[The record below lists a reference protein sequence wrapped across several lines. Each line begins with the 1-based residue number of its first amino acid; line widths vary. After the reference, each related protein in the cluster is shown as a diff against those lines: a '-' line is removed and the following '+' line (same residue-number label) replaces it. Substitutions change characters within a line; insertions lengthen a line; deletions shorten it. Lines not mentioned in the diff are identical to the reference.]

1 MPHLIFRNSR
11 SRPAR
16 DSGGDAHAE
25 KWGSRMHDKRRFG
38 SASRRFAA
46 LAAAVLMW
54 QTPASAADE
63 EPPEPSA
70 EKGHALAQRL
80 CSGCHVVEAGADGT
94 VPAGVPPFRTIANS
108 PGQTSQRIMNVLIKP
123 HAPMPDTHLSREEML
138 DIVAYLETLRTDQS
152 IPPLLP
158 PKKYGPKPK
167 YPEPS

>member
-1 MPHLIFRNSR
+1 MSVGAKFP
-11 SRPAR
+11 
-16 DSGGDAHAE
+16 DTGGCIV
-25 KWGSRMHDKRRFG
+25 GVV
-38 SASRRFAA
+38 A
-46 LAAAVLMW
+46 LALIVHGIVQGTARA
-54 QTPASAADE
+54 
-63 EPPEPSA
+63 EPPDVVEPSA
-70 EKGHALAQRL
+70 EKGQTLAERL